1 MVKILSV
8 TWDIFSIDDDKYEV
22 KRNGGAIMIADTC
35 EYIGRKVDSYLFIG
49 AVRTKKNK
57 VGNIN
62 ICDNTKY
69 LPDSRTKN
77 NIADWQK
84 GLINGVRDA
93 IESIEPTC
101 VLIQGTGEFS
111 YNVAILCKEL
121 HVDNY
126 FICHLYIG
134 KNLKYSNACLDLG
147 CNDKIANIDNQK
159 IIFVGNG
166 QKNQF
171 LRDNPGFNKDNIFVV
186 VNGTKKEGRIVSN
199 NMFNKYKEQGKKV
212 LICSGSLQPRKNQIQ
227 LVRALS
233 LVKENIRNNMKLLLV
248 GANIK
253 GYDFIQ
259 QIEDEI
265 KRSGIESIVEYL
277 GTVERDRMD
286 EIYSIGDGLIMP
298 SLIEGLSLVAL
309 EAISYGMPVIMFSD
323 NETAADI
330 NDTKATIL
338 VDEHS
343 DEALAHGIEKWFAMQ
358 WDTDYIREYSK
369 FFTLERVANDYLK
382 IITEEK
388 F

>member
-126 FICHLYIG
+126 FVCHLYIG

-147 CNDKIANIDNQK
+147 CNDKIVNIDNQK

-199 NMFNKYKEQGKKV
+199 NKFNKYKEQGKKV

-277 GTVERDRMD
+277 GTVESDRMD